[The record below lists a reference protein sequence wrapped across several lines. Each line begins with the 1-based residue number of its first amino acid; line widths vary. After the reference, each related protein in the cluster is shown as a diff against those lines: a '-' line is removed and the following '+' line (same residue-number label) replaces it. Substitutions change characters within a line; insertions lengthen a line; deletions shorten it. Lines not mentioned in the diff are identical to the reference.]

1 MTKPL
6 STLINF
12 YQPLSTMKL
21 KICGLK
27 HPANIHQLLTLE
39 PDYIGFIFYKKSPR
53 YVGEVA
59 DLGWIRE
66 LPGTA
71 KKVGVFVNEAVGV
84 VKSTAETLGLHIV
97 QLHGDE
103 SPDVCK
109 ALKMSGLEVWKAF
122 GVDEDFDFGKTAA
135 YAGCCDKFLFD
146 SKGKNRGG
154 NGVPFDWRLLESYE
168 TATPFIL
175 SGGIGGAD
183 AEAVRKL
190 SKSSRL
196 GKFLTILDINSRFEI
211 EPGLKDVELIKKFK
225 HELFNDDTRLSK
237 F

>member
-1 MTKPL
+1 
-6 STLINF
+6 
-12 YQPLSTMKL
+12 MKF

-27 HPANIHQLLTLE
+27 HPVNVHQLLTLE

-66 LPGTA
+66 LPGPT
-71 KKVGVFVNEAVGV
+71 KKVGVFVNEAVEV
-84 VKSTAETLGLHIV
+84 VRNIAEALGLQVV

-103 SPDVCK
+103 SPEVCK
-109 ALKMSGLEVWKAF
+109 ALKMSDLEVWKAF
-122 GVDEDFDFGKTAA
+122 GVDEDFDFKKTVA
-135 YAGCCDKFLFD
+135 YTDCCDKFLFD
-146 SKGKNRGG
+146 TKGNNRGG
-154 NGVPFDWRLLESYE
+154 NGVPFDWGLLESYE
-168 TATPFIL
+168 TATTFIL
-175 SGGIGGAD
+175 SGGIGGSD

-196 GKFLTILDINSRFEI
+196 GKFLTILDINSRFET
-211 EPGLKDVELIKKFK
+211 EPGLKNFELIKTFK
-225 HELFNDDTRLSK
+225 HELFNDDPRLSK